1 MVITSS
7 SAGRYRSRDAD
18 YPNIPN
24 AARVFLESSHESEDD
39 TPQLFAVDRLNQ
51 RIGPAKMKKEQHCTF
66 VVPSPP

>member
-24 AARVFLESSHESEDD
+24 AARVFWKGRTNRKT
-39 TPQLFAVDRLNQ
+39 TPNNCSRSIAWTS
-51 RIGPAKMKKEQHCTF
+51 A
-66 VVPSPP
+66 